1 MAVFAATLYGTVPFP
16 LPLVAPVSV
25 IQAAFE
31 TADHVQPV
39 PAVTPTFPVAPLE
52 PTDCPVELIDGAQ
65 AGVNEKPFDTVL
77 PFVPPGPIALTRA
90 SKTTLGVGTLCRSGK
105 EVDPDDAAARR
116 GLAEV
121 HGVERD
127 RRSDDEHRERVPL
140 HERRAVRGKRVV
152 IG

>member
-25 IQAAFE
+25 IQPAFE

-77 PFVPPGPIALTRA
+77 PFVPPGPIAVTRA
-90 SKTTLGVGTLCRSGK
+90 SKTTLGVGTLCRRGRKSTLMTPPLGVGLPRSMVSNATDDPTTKSESEYRCTSG
-105 EVDPDDAAARR
+105 
-116 GLAEV
+116 
-121 HGVERD
+121 
-127 RRSDDEHRERVPL
+127 VPS
-140 HERRAVRGKRVV
+140 EASVV
-152 IG
+152 